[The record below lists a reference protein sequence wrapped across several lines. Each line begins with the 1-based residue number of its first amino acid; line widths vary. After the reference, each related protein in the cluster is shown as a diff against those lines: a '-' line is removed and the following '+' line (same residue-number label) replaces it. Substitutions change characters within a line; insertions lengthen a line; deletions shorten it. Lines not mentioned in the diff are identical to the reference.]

1 MHPGIDGMWL
11 AKSNKLIIPRN
22 MLSVH
27 LSADCCHCI
36 WRSGHSIPAIQ
47 KRWCIPWRACRNCQ
61 SQFEPRIL
69 QIITFQLEPLLG
81 CTLWQGRRG
90 QISLRRNNQIPKIR
104 PVLTRHIIQ
113 ALRRSA
119 PLSHTW
125 HIDSQIHHPR
135 GLWNLELHLDRRVAM
150 HSCRTYNKFRSHK
163 QQSTWAQMDAIREYT
178 VKISVPCDG
187 SSSDPA
193 NQIHQHAMAPSR
205 LQMHIHFLQ
214 VNHHSVPMQ

>member
-1 MHPGIDGMWL
+1 MTWWYQDLVGCFSCCMHPGIDGTWL
-11 AKSNKLIIPRN
+11 AKSNKLIIPHN

-36 WRSGHSIPAIQ
+36 WRSGHRIPAIQ
-47 KRWCIPWRACRNCQ
+47 KRRCIPWRACRNCQ
-61 SQFEPRIL
+61 SQFEPPIL
-69 QIITFQLEPLLG
+69 QIITFELEPLLG
-81 CTLWQGRRG
+81 CTLWRGRRG
-90 QISLRRNNQIPKIR
+90 QISLRRSNQIPKIR

-150 HSCRTYNKFRSHK
+150 HYSFGHVSERVLELKAIESTLL
-163 QQSTWAQMDAIREYT
+163 QQNI
-178 VKISVPCDG
+178 
-187 SSSDPA
+187 
-193 NQIHQHAMAPSR
+193 
-205 LQMHIHFLQ
+205 
-214 VNHHSVPMQ
+214 